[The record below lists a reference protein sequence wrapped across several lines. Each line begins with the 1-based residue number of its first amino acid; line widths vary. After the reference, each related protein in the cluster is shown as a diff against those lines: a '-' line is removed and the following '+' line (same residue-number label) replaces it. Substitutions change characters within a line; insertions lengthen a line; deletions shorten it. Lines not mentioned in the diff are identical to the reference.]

1 MLKAR
6 PCLICRKWFHPDP
19 MVGERQHVCG
29 NPACQKERH
38 RRACARFHEHDPD
51 YDPHT
56 RFTAKLVKV
65 DPGGRGRIVPLEAID
80 WQYARKVVG
89 LKITTLVEETGKV
102 LLRQARDA
110 ASVQPK

>member
-6 PCLICRKWFHPDP
+6 PCLICRKWFRPDP
-19 MVGERQHVCG
+19 MAGDRQHVCG
-29 NPACQKERH
+29 NPLCQKERH
-38 RRACARFHEHDPD
+38 RRACAHFHERDPD
-51 YDPHT
+51 YDLHT

-65 DPGGRGRIVPLEAID
+65 DPRGKGRTVPLEAID

-89 LKITTLVEETGKV
+89 LKITSLVEETGKV

-110 ASVQPK
+110 ASVQLK

>member
-29 NPACQKERH
+29 NPSCQKERH

-51 YDPHT
+51 YDPYT
-56 RFTAKLVKV
+56 RFTAKLVKA
-65 DPGGRGRIVPLEAID
+65 DAGGKGRVVPLEVID
-80 WQYARKVVG
+80 WGYARKVVG

-110 ASVQPK
+110 ASVQLK

>member
-6 PCLICRKWFHPDP
+6 PCLICRKWFRPDP
-19 MVGERQHVCG
+19 MIGERQHVCG
-29 NPACQKERH
+29 NPLCQKERH
-38 RRACARFHEHDPD
+38 RRACAQFHERDPD
-51 YDPHT
+51 YDLHT

-65 DPGGRGRIVPLEAID
+65 DPGGKGRAVPLEAID

-89 LKITTLVEETGKV
+89 LKITSLVEESGKV

-110 ASVQPK
+110 ASVQLK

>member
-1 MLKAR
+1 
-6 PCLICRKWFHPDP
+6 

-38 RRACARFHEHDPD
+38 RRACAQFHTQDPD

-56 RFTAKLVKV
+56 RFTARLVKV
-65 DPGGRGRIVPLEAID
+65 EPGGKGRIIPLETID

>member
-6 PCLICRKWFHPDP
+6 PCLICSKWFHPDL
-19 MVGERQHVCG
+19 MVGDRQHVCG

-38 RRACARFHEHDPD
+38 RRACARFHERDPD
-51 YDPHT
+51 YDSHT
-56 RFTAKLVKV
+56 RFTTKLVKA
-65 DPGGRGRIVPLEAID
+65 DTGGRGRVVPLEAID
-80 WQYARKVVG
+80 WGYARKVVG

-110 ASVQPK
+110 VSVQLK

>member
-1 MLKAR
+1 
-6 PCLICRKWFHPDP
+6 

-38 RRACARFHEHDPD
+38 RRACARFHERDPD

-65 DPGGRGRIVPLEAID
+65 EVGGKGRIVPLETID
-80 WQYARKVVG
+80 WQYARKAVG

-110 ASVQPK
+110 ASVQLK